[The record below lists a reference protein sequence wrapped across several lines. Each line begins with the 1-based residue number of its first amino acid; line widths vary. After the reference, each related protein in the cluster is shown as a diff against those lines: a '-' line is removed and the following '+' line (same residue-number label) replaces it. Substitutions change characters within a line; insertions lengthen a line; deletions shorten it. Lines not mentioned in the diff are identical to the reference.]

1 MTREDV
7 GIILE
12 VFNMTEMQFLTV
24 AFFIPIACL
33 MWASTFYFCSRFI
46 FMALNIW
53 KTTENDDDKQNDE
66 RRGGFHFPR

>member
-12 VFNMTEMQFLTV
+12 GLNMTEMQFLTV
-24 AFFIPIACL
+24 AFLVPIAFF
-33 MWASTFYFCSRFI
+33 MWSATFYFCSRFI
-46 FMALNIW
+46 FMAINIW
-53 KTTENDDDKQNDE
+53 NKTEDKHVEQDNK